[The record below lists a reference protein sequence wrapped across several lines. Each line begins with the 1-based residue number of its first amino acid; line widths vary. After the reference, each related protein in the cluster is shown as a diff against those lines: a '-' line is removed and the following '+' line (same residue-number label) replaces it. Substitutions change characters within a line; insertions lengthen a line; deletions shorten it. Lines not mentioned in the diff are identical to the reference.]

1 MLSFRSGVSNYVSC
15 ETWLSRW
22 GETNLCFHEVP
33 LTSSPHPVKIIS
45 YEGSTY
51 KTDFWEGQGREFED
65 RTERLA
71 LRQLLPASGHTLIE
85 VGAGFGRLAD
95 LYQGYQ
101 RVILVDYSTTLLSE
115 AREHLGHDARYM
127 YVAANV
133 YHLPFVDHVADVV
146 VMIRV
151 AHHLAAVDLALA
163 EIYRVMQGGRP
174 FIMEFANKR
183 HLKAIVRYALGK
195 QPWSP
200 FDPFPYEFVPLNF
213 DFHPSWMRQQLM
225 AAGFRVE
232 RELAISHFRL
242 PALKRRIPPQWL
254 ARLDNALAGPGA
266 WLKLSPSVLTKNV
279 ALKPPTS
286 PAGFLRCPACGS
298 QRLVADGSQHTC
310 QECGRSWPI
319 RDGIFDFRYPRP
331 EDAP

>member
-1 MLSFRSGVSNYVSC
+1 MFHVKHARTAG
-15 ETWLSRW
+15 
-22 GETNLCFHEVP
+22 GETNLRFSEVP

-45 YEGSTY
+45 YEGSSY

-71 LRQLLPASGHTLIE
+71 LRRLLPSSGHTLIE
-85 VGAGFGRLAD
+85 IGAGFGRLAD

-101 RVILVDYSTTLLSE
+101 RVVLVDYSTTLLSE
-115 AREHLGHDARYM
+115 AREHLGHDVRYM

-183 HLKAIVRYALGK
+183 NLKAIARYALGK

-200 FDPFPYEFVPLNF
+200 FEPTPYEFVPLNF
-213 DFHPSWMRQQLM
+213 DFHPSWMRQQLVS
-225 AAGFRVE
+225 AGFHVE

-242 PALKRRIPPQWL
+242 PALKRHVPPHWL
-254 ARLDNALAGPGA
+254 ARLDNVLAGPGA
-266 WLKLSPSVLTKNV
+266 WLKLSPSVLTRNV
-279 ALKPPTS
+279 AQKPAMS
-286 PAGFLRCPACGS
+286 PEGFWRCPACGS
-298 QRLVADGSQHTC
+298 RALVMGDSRYEC
-310 QECGRSWPI
+310 QECGRLWPI
-319 RDGIFDFRYPRP
+319 LDGILDFRYPRP